1 MKRKQSAFTLL
12 EVLVTMVVVGLG
24 LLGQAALM
32 AQSSKSNNSAYYHT
46 QASLLA
52 SDYLERM
59 RMNQTSAMAGG
70 YDITITTTVPTSTT
84 TLQDFEKHD
93 WLTNVDSMLPGWQ
106 ATVKTTTNN
115 VVITLTWTELSKGAN
130 SSGGASTTTFITN
143 STL

>member
-1 MKRKQSAFTLL
+1 MIIQRQTGFTLL

-32 AQSSKSNNSAYYHT
+32 AQSSKSNNSAYYRT

-59 RMNQTSAMAGG
+59 RINLINAMANC
-70 YDITITTTVPTSTT
+70 YDTPIVGTPTCTTTI
-84 TLQDFEKHD
+84 QGFERTD
-93 WLTNVDSMLPGWQ
+93 WLNNVSSMLPGGQ
-106 ATVKTTTNN
+106 ATVTTTTNN
-115 VVITLTWTELSKGAN
+115 VVITISWTELSKGA
-130 SSGGASTTTFITN
+130 STTGGAITTTFTTD